1 MYNPSSLEEER
12 SSWRSVVYYNIAR
25 PVRRILDA
33 LDAYTEGEDDEGSG
47 SEAVTGTPDTSGK
60 FASSSSH
67 FESTSLDQA
76 SSSFH
81 APSVK
86 SDSDAQLASLR
97 SRLANLVAAES
108 SLADYLSGGV
118 SVSGSGKGNVFVR
131 SGWQARSFVSFGKSK
146 QRGDTNARSSFNGQR
161 SSLENTNPSRA
172 SHRES
177 FKSQGA
183 DSLIESVGAIVD
195 ATKDDVRELWEHP
208 AVKRLR
214 DKRKLRL
221 EEWAEL

>member
-1 MYNPSSLEEER
+1 MYSPSSLEEER
-12 SSWRSVVYYNIAR
+12 LSWRSVVYYNIAR

-33 LDAYTEGEDDEGSG
+33 LDANTDGEDDEGSG
-47 SEAVTGTPDTSGK
+47 SEAVTGTPDTFGK

-86 SDSDAQLASLR
+86 SDSDAQIASLR
-97 SRLANLVAAES
+97 SRLATLVAAES
-108 SLADYLSGGV
+108 SLAYYLSGGV
-118 SVSGSGKGNVFVR
+118 SVAGSGKGNVFVR

-146 QRGDTNARSSFNGQR
+146 NRGDFNGRSSFTGQR
-161 SSLENTNPSRA
+161 SSLENNPSRA
-172 SHRES
+172 SNRDS
-177 FKSQGA
+177 VKSQDPDALISSIGA
-183 DSLIESVGAIVD
+183 VVD

>member
-12 SSWRSVVYYNIAR
+12 LSWRSVVYYNIAR
-25 PVRRILDA
+25 PVRRILEA
-33 LDAYTEGEDDEGSG
+33 LDAFVEGEEDEGSG
-47 SEAVTGTPDTSGK
+47 SEAVSGTPDTSRRV
-60 FASSSSH
+60 ASSSSH
-67 FESTSLDQA
+67 FEGASLDQA

-86 SDSDAQLASLR
+86 TDSDAQLANLR
-97 SRLANLVAAES
+97 SRLAPLVAAES

-131 SGWQARSFVSFGKSK
+131 SGWQARSLVSFGKSK
-146 QRGDTNARSSFNGQR
+146 NGRSSFTGQR
-161 SSLENTNPSRA
+161 SSLENHPTRA
-172 SHRES
+172 SNRDSVRSQES
-177 FKSQGA
+177 NA
-183 DSLIESVGAIVD
+183 LIESVGAIVD
-195 ATKDDVRELWEHP
+195 ASKEDVRELWEHP